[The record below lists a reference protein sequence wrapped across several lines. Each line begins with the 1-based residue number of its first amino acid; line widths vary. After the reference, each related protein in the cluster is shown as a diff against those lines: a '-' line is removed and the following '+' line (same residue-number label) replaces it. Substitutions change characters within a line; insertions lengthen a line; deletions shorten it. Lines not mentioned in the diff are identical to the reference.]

1 MDIVPMRK
9 ISLKNKRIIESDP
22 FFKEC
27 ALKGIHS
34 SCGGRLTIEHAL
46 TYSSKQIDELWNFVS
61 LCEKHHAVG
70 MYLDAG
76 TIQKER
82 NVWIALNR
90 ATDQELVAI
99 SKAIDY
105 IFLRNRLNKKYGVYK
120 KPNMISIKY

>member
-1 MDIVPMRK
+1 MNNIPAKLRK
-9 ISLKNKRIIESDP
+9 ELATDP
-22 FFKEC
+22 EYSVC

-34 SCGGRLTIEHAL
+34 SCDGRITWEHAL
-46 TYSSKQIDELWNFVS
+46 TYSHKQIQERWAIVP

-76 TIQKER
+76 TLIKER

-90 ATDQELVAI
+90 ATDEELIAV

-105 IFLRNRLNKKYGVYK
+105 LFERERLNKKYGVYK
-120 KPNMISIKY
+120 KPKMITINYD